1 MEWTGLASHPLA
13 ALVIALAVIGG
24 LVVAVRSLWARL
36 GEVQAENKRLYEL
49 NRELCQ
55 AALMAGLAR
64 GGGNADLVARA
75 APAPAAGAD
84 PASAAPHRGRGPHQG
99 GPADA

>member
-13 ALVIALAVIGG
+13 ALAIALAVIGG
-24 LVVAVRSLWARL
+24 LVVAVRTLWARL
-36 GEVQAENKRLYEL
+36 SEERAEIKRLYEL

-55 AALMAGLAR
+55 AALLAGLAR

-75 APAPAAGAD
+75 APAPTAGAELAPAAAHGGRVQD
-84 PASAAPHRGRGPHQG
+84 PGRHAG
-99 GPADA
+99 A

>member
-13 ALVIALAVIGG
+13 ALAIALAVIGG
-24 LVVAVRSLWARL
+24 LVVAVRTLWARL
-36 GEVQAENKRLYEL
+36 SEERAEIKRLYEL

-75 APAPAAGAD
+75 ASAPAAGAD
-84 PASAAPHRGRGPHQG
+84 PAPAASGCGRGPDPGRHPG
-99 GPADA
+99 A